1 MLAAAFA
8 MLVSTGQL
16 DVITTTSYALAL
28 CAGFLFDFKALS
40 PLSRKLA
47 NWLRFGYL
55 PLFIFDWYVLGSSPA
70 LAVIRYVLFAS
81 ACKFLSTRTHR
92 DWLWLYLIAFFEVVL
107 SAGMMVSA
115 TFFVLLLIF
124 VFFAICALATFEM
137 RRSTEDS
144 APEGARFEFWRDV
157 KGMRRTVGAPRSR
170 IIAIFSCIALALIL
184 ILAAPLFVA
193 MPRLNRSPAGGRLLR
208 TEALSGFS
216 TTVRLGEVAQVKLNP
231 RVVMRVRVRFP
242 VTQGLTQMRWR
253 GVTFDEYDGQSWT
266 QTGVELEPLRRLGD
280 SYQVER
286 VQLPGP
292 LTTQSF
298 VLEPLDPPTVFA
310 AVRPIYIR
318 DLPIVRRDGGD
329 GLWTEAH
336 ASQRLSYTVFSYT
349 RTPTDAE
356 LATDTS
362 RIYPPDIRRRY
373 LQQPVVRD
381 RRMDELAEEVTR
393 GAINTIDIARRIEQ
407 HLRTSYE
414 YSLDLSRIGDVDP
427 LADFLFDV
435 KAGHCEFFATAMVML
450 LRARRI
456 PARLVNG
463 FQMGEYSD
471 LSDSFTVR
479 QSDAHSWVEVYFN
492 QYGWVAFD
500 PTPPAGLSNYDSGFV
515 AQLRKYF
522 EGLEM
527 FWQER
532 IVGFGP
538 GEQLAML
545 ASFQQNLSNLE
556 RGTARGF
563 IDWVSGVG
571 KSVVSMVAG
580 RSDNNTEDASGEDA
594 QAQTQPQSRVAA
606 ILEHPFLIGFIF
618 AIAAALAVYEWRR
631 YSHSWR
637 RLARRNGRSSAVA
650 FYHEM
655 SRILERRG
663 LRREPSLTPREF
675 AASIGLTEVR
685 ELTNAYEHAR
695 YSESELSP
703 DEIARVGVLLQQL
716 KRRKPAIPQAN

>member
-1 MLAAAFA
+1 MLATAFA

-16 DVITTTSYALAL
+16 DLITTLAYALSL
-28 CAGFLFDFKALS
+28 GAGFVFDLKAL
-40 PLSRKLA
+40 LLISRKLA
-47 NWLRFGYL
+47 NLLRIGYL
-55 PLFIFDWYVLGSSPA
+55 PLFILDWYVLGSPPA

-115 TFFVLLLIF
+115 TFFVLLIIF

-137 RRSTEDS
+137 RRSSEDS
-144 APEGARFEFWRDV
+144 GPEGARFEFWREV
-157 KGMRRTVGAPRSR
+157 KGIRRTVGAPRSR

-216 TTVRLGEVAQVKLNP
+216 TTVRLGDVALVKLNP

-242 VTQGLTQMRWR
+242 PVQGLTQLRWR
-253 GVTFDEYDGQSWT
+253 GVTFDEYDGQSWN
-266 QTGVELEPLRRLGD
+266 QTGVELQPLRRFGD
-280 SYQVER
+280 LYQVDR
-286 VQLPGP
+286 PAPSGL

-298 VLEPLDPPTVFA
+298 VLEPLDPPTVFVA
-310 AVRPIYIR
+310 MRPIWIR
-318 DLPIVRRDGGD
+318 ELPLVRRDGGD
-329 GLWTEAH
+329 GLSTESH
-336 ASQRLSYTVFSYT
+336 ASQRLSYTVFSDT
-349 RTPTDAE
+349 RIPTDAE

-362 RIYPPDIRRRY
+362 RIYPPEIRRRY

-393 GAINTIDIARRIEQ
+393 GAITPIDVARRVEQ

-479 QSDAHSWVEVYFN
+479 QSDAHSWVEVYFS
-492 QYGWVAFD
+492 QFGWVPFD
-500 PTPPAGLSNYDSGFV
+500 PTPPAGLSSYDTGFV

-545 ASFQQNLSNLE
+545 ASFQQKLSNFE
-556 RGTARGF
+556 RGAARGF
-563 IDWVSGVG
+563 IDWASGVG
-571 KSVVSMVAG
+571 KSVVSMVTG
-580 RSDNNTEDASGEDA
+580 RNDNNTEDASSEDA
-594 QAQTQPQSRVAA
+594 PAQPQAQSRIAA
-606 ILEHPFLIGFIF
+606 ILEHPVVIGFIF
-618 AIAAALAVYEWRR
+618 AIAAALAIYEWRR
-631 YSHSWR
+631 YARSWR

-663 LRREPSLTPREF
+663 MRREPSLTPREF
-675 AASIGLTEVR
+675 AVSIGVNEVK
-685 ELTNAYEHAR
+685 ELTDAYEHAR

-716 KRRKPAIPQAN
+716 KRRNPAVTRAN